1 MNSYTHT
8 HSKSCSVS
16 VIRIREMKNVKC
28 CENAWNADA
37 WPYLASDSYRVIC
50 VFLRLFRARTYE

>member
-1 MNSYTHT
+1 MNSYKHR

-16 VIRIREMKNVKC
+16 VIRIREMKYVKSC
-28 CENAWNADA
+28 GNAWTANV
-37 WPYLASDSYRVIC
+37 WPYLARDSYRVIC